1 MVALVVVAVG
11 AYLLG
16 RARAPEILRSPTA
29 STGVLWAC
37 GGHLSGAVA
46 LDPGPVR
53 ITTSDGEVI
62 RAVID
67 DRGLIDVEAP
77 VPERSG
83 AHARVEREALEIQV
97 PVLVC
102 AERPYRESG

>member
-1 MVALVVVAVG
+1 VALVAVAVG

-53 ITTSDGEVI
+53 ITMPDGEVL
-62 RAVID
+62 RTTVD
-67 DRGLIDVEAP
+67 EDGLVALDAP
-77 VPERSG
+77 VPDRSG
-83 AHARVEREALEIQV
+83 AHARVQREAIEIQV

-102 AERPYRESG
+102 AERPYRDED

>member
-1 MVALVVVAVG
+1 MALVAVAVG

-37 GGHLSGAVA
+37 GGRLTGVVA
-46 LDPGPVR
+46 LDPSVVR
-53 ITTSDGEVI
+53 ITTPSGEVVWASVGEHG
-62 RAVID
+62 AVS
-67 DRGLIDVEAP
+67 VEAR

-83 AHARVEREALEIQV
+83 GHARVQNRITEVQV

>member
-1 MVALVVVAVG
+1 MALVAVAVG

-29 STGVLWAC
+29 TTGVLWAC
-37 GGHLSGAVA
+37 GGRLAGAVT

-53 ITTSDGEVI
+53 ITTADGEVL
-62 RAVID
+62 RATVGD
-67 DRGLIDVEAP
+67 HGELSLPAP
-77 VPERSG
+77 VPARSG
-83 AHARVEREALEIQV
+83 AHARVARGSTEIQV

-102 AERPYRESG
+102 AERPYREG